1 MEILTQR
8 INTISINLIQDLDE
22 GIDEISSFVSSLP
35 KLKRIINELGYK
47 NKFTKKEKLFWN
59 EIFDSFIEEDKP
71 EGVTNVS
78 SDKTYVED

>member
-1 MEILTQR
+1 
-8 INTISINLIQDLDE
+8 LIQDLDE
-22 GIDEISSFVSSLP
+22 EIDDISPFVSSLP

-78 SDKTYVED
+78 SDKIYVED

>member
-8 INTISINLIQDLDE
+8 INTISINLIQDVDD
-22 GIDEISSFVSSLP
+22 GTDDITPFASSLP
-35 KLKRIINELGYK
+35 KLKKILNELGYK

-78 SDKTYVED
+78 SDKTYVPE

>member
-1 MEILTQR
+1 
-8 INTISINLIQDLDE
+8 LIQDLDE
-22 GIDEISSFVSSLP
+22 GIDEISPFVSSLP

>member
-1 MEILTQR
+1 
-8 INTISINLIQDLDE
+8 LIQDLDE
-22 GIDEISSFVSSLP
+22 EIDDISPFASSLP

-78 SDKTYVED
+78 SDKIYVED

>member
-22 GIDEISSFVSSLP
+22 EIDDISPFASSLP

-78 SDKTYVED
+78 SDKIYVED

>member
-22 GIDEISSFVSSLP
+22 GIDEISPFVSSLP

-78 SDKTYVED
+78 SDKIYVED

>member
-22 GIDEISSFVSSLP
+22 GIDEISPFVSSLP

>member
-22 GIDEISSFVSSLP
+22 EIDDISPFVSSLP

-78 SDKTYVED
+78 SDKIYVED

>member
-22 GIDEISSFVSSLP
+22 GIDDISPFVSSLP

-78 SDKTYVED
+78 SDKIYVED